1 VLSTLAR
8 AATRRPWTVI
18 GLWAAFLLLGFG
30 LGTGVFADLSD
41 DVPDVPGTE
50 SDLADDYLSGVDPT
64 GESVTAVVAGE
75 PVSDA
80 ALRAQVERAVAEV
93 RRIAG
98 VADVPDPYT
107 TPGLTSRDGQALVV
121 PVTFEGGLS
130 DEAEEAATDSAVET
144 IKRIDAP
151 DVHVSG
157 GELLGRQLGERA
169 QEDVKNAE
177 LISLPVVLA
186 LLLVVFGGLRAAALP
201 LVIAVSGIAGAFLGL
216 FAFSQVTDISVYA
229 IQVTTMLGL
238 GLAVDY
244 ALLTLVRFREER
256 RRTDDVVEAVH
267 RTVDAAGR
275 TVLFSGLTVAVS
287 LTGLL
292 VFPSVFLRSMGLA
305 VAAVVV
311 VDMLAAVT
319 LLPALLTKFGGR
331 IRPSKARSE
340 DEEGRVFARLARF
353 AQRRRIAVL
362 VTVVPA
368 LLLLAL
374 PVTGMKIA
382 IGDAQQLP
390 SSTEA
395 RQLYDTVDAH
405 FPKGTGV
412 SPVIVVLKPGTDA
425 ATADR
430 IRALV
435 PDSASRELPGGNT
448 VVQLQPPGSVDGKAA
463 TDLVERVREVRGDEP
478 VEVTGVAARLVD
490 FRAMLA
496 DRAPWAALTVLAGI
510 FVLLFAFTGSVLL
523 PLRTIATTL
532 LSLGAALGVVVWV
545 FQDGHGAGLL
555 GGEGLGALSLTAPP
569 LIVSIAFG
577 LAMDY
582 ELFILAR
589 MRESLSAAPRRT
601 PAGRPPRHPVRA
613 IARRRGA
620 LDGGAPARGGSSV
633 REEPRAR
640 FGDAAGGPRTPSGSG
655 GVHGGRRGAGEGLP
669 TGSTT
674 RQRTGDEHEAV
685 VTGLRRS
692 GRVVTCAALLLAV
705 VFGAFMTGGFSPILQ
720 IGLGLTLAVL
730 IDATVVRMLLVP
742 ATMAL
747 LGRWAWWAPQPL
759 RRVHD
764 RFGLREAAAAEPS
777 VTTKV

>member
-1 VLSTLAR
+1 MLSTLAR
-8 AATRRPWTVI
+8 AATRRPLTVI

-50 SDLADDYLSGVDPT
+50 SDLADDHLSGIDPT
-64 GESVTAVVAGE
+64 GDSVTAVVAGE
-75 PVSDA
+75 AVADA
-80 ALRAQVERAVAEV
+80 ALRAQVERTVAEV

-107 TPGLTSRDGQALVV
+107 TPGLTARDGQALVI
-121 PVTFEGGLS
+121 PVTFDGGLS
-130 DEAEEAATDSAVET
+130 DEAEEEATDRAVAT

-169 QEDVKNAE
+169 QQDVKKAE
-177 LISLPVVLA
+177 LVSLPVVLA

-201 LVIAVSGIAGAFLGL
+201 LVVAVSGIAGAFLGL
-216 FAFSQVTDISVYA
+216 FVFSQVTDISVYA

-244 ALLTLVRFREER
+244 ALLTVVRFREER
-256 RRTDDVVEAVH
+256 RHTEDVVEAVH
-267 RTVDAAGR
+267 RTVASAGR

-319 LLPALLTKFGGR
+319 LLPALLTRFGGR

-353 AQRRRIAVL
+353 AQRRRTAVL
-362 VTVVPA
+362 VTVVPV

-374 PVTGMKIA
+374 PVTGLRIA
-382 IGDAQQLP
+382 IGDARQLP
-390 SSTEA
+390 ATTEA

-405 FPKGTGV
+405 FPEGTGV
-412 SPVIVVLKPGTDA
+412 SPVVVVLGPGTSP

-435 PDSASRELPGGNT
+435 PHPESRDLPGGTT
-448 VVQLQPPGSVDGKAA
+448 VVELRPPGSVDGGAA
-463 TDLVERVREVRGDEP
+463 TGLVERVREIRGDEP
-478 VEVTGVAARLVD
+478 VQVTGVAARLVD

-496 DRAPWAALTVLAGI
+496 ERAPWAVLTVLAGI
-510 FVLLFAFTGSVLL
+510 LVLLFAFTGSVLL
-523 PLRTIATTL
+523 PLRTIMTTL

-555 GGEGLGALSLTAPP
+555 GGEGLGALSLTVPP
-569 LIVSIAFG
+569 LVVSIAFG

-582 ELFILAR
+582 EIFILAR
-589 MRESLSAAPRRT
+589 MRE
-601 PAGRPPRHPVRA
+601 
-613 IARRRGA
+613 ARRC
-620 LDGGAPARGGSSV
+620 
-633 REEPRAR
+633 
-640 FGDAAGGPRTPSGSG
+640 
-655 GVHGGRRGAGEGLP
+655 
-669 TGSTT
+669 
-674 RQRTGDEHEAV
+674 TGDEREAV

-730 IDATVVRMLLVP
+730 IDATVVRMLVVP

-747 LGRWAWWAPQPL
+747 LGSRAWWAPKPL
-759 RRVHD
+759 RRAHEL
-764 RFGLREAAAAEPS
+764 FGLREAAPEPPLRAESSPES
-777 VTTKV
+777 QEVDR

>member
-1 VLSTLAR
+1 MLSTLAR
-8 AATRRPWTVI
+8 AATRRPLTVI

-80 ALRAQVERAVAEV
+80 ALRAQVERTVAEV
-93 RRIAG
+93 RKIAG
-98 VADVPDPYT
+98 VAEVPDPYT
-107 TPGLTSRDGQALVV
+107 TPGLTARDGRALVV

-244 ALLTLVRFREER
+244 ALLMLVRFREER

-331 IRPSKARSE
+331 IRPSKVRSE
-340 DEEGRVFARLARF
+340 DEEGRLFARLARF

-435 PDSASRELPGGNT
+435 PNSASSELPGGNT
-448 VVQLQPPGSVDGKAA
+448 VVELQPPGSVDGEAA
-463 TDLVERVREVRGDEP
+463 TDLVERVRDVRGDEP
-478 VEVTGVAARLVD
+478 AEVTGVAARLVD

-510 FVLLFAFTGSVLL
+510 FVLLFAFTGSVLI

-532 LSLGAALGVVVWV
+532 FSLGAALGVVVWV

-589 MRESLSAAPRRT
+589 MRES
-601 PAGRPPRHPVRA
+601 
-613 IARRRGA
+613 
-620 LDGGAPARGGSSV
+620 
-633 REEPRAR
+633 
-640 FGDAAGGPRTPSGSG
+640 
-655 GVHGGRRGAGEGLP
+655 
-669 TGSTT
+669 

-747 LGRWAWWAPQPL
+747 LGRRAWWAPQPL
-759 RRVHD
+759 RGVHD
-764 RFGLREAAAAEPS
+764 RFGLREAATAEPS

>member
-1 VLSTLAR
+1 MLSALTR
-8 AATRRPWTVI
+8 AATRRPLTVI
-18 GLWAAFLLLGFG
+18 GLWAAFLMLGFG

-50 SDLADDYLSGVDPT
+50 SDRADDRLAAIDPS

-75 PVSDA
+75 AVADA
-80 ALRAQVERAVAEV
+80 ALRAQVERTVAEV
-93 RRIAG
+93 REIAG
-98 VADVPDPYT
+98 VAHVPDPYR
-107 TPGLTSRDGQALVV
+107 TPGLTARDGQALVI

-130 DEAEEAATDSAVET
+130 DEAEEEATDTVVKT
-144 IKRIDAP
+144 VKRIDAP

-169 QEDVKNAE
+169 QEDVRNAE

-201 LVIAVSGIAGAFLGL
+201 LVIAVSGIAGAFLAL

-244 ALLTLVRFREER
+244 ALLLLVRFREER
-256 RRTDDVVEAVH
+256 RHTEDLVEAVH

-305 VAAVVV
+305 AAAVVV

-319 LLPALLTKFGGR
+319 LLPALLTRFGGR
-331 IRPSKARSE
+331 IRPSKARPE

-353 AQRRRIAVL
+353 AQRRRVAVL
-362 VTVVPA
+362 VTVVPV
-368 LLLLAL
+368 LLVLAL
-374 PVTGMKIA
+374 PVTGLRIA
-382 IGDAQQLP
+382 IGDARQLP
-390 SSTEA
+390 ASTEA

-412 SPVIVVLKPGTDA
+412 SPVVVLLGPGTDR

-430 IRALV
+430 VRALV
-435 PDSASRELPGGNT
+435 PHAESRDLPGGST
-448 VVQLQPPGSVDGKAA
+448 VVELPPPGTVDGEAA
-463 TDLVERVREVRGDEP
+463 TGLVERVRDLRGDQP

-496 DRAPWAALTVLAGI
+496 DRAPWAALTVLAAVL
-510 FVLLFAFTGSVLL
+510 VLLFAFTGSVLI

-555 GGEGLGALSLTAPP
+555 GDEGLGALSLTAPP

-589 MRESLSAAPRRT
+589 MRE
-601 PAGRPPRHPVRA
+601 
-613 IARRRGA
+613 ARQ
-620 LDGGAPARGGSSV
+620 RGG
-633 REEPRAR
+633 
-640 FGDAAGGPRTPSGSG
+640 
-655 GVHGGRRGAGEGLP
+655 
-669 TGSTT
+669 
-674 RQRTGDEHEAV
+674 GDEGAV

-747 LGRWAWWAPQPL
+747 LGRRAWWAPKPL

-764 RFGLREAAAAEPS
+764 RFGLREAATPERTAA
-777 VTTKV
+777 TRA

>member
-1 VLSTLAR
+1 MLSTLAR
-8 AATRRPWTVI
+8 AATRRPLTVI

-64 GESVTAVVAGE
+64 GESVTAVVAGA

-80 ALRAQVERAVAEV
+80 ALRAQVGRAVTEV

-98 VADVPDPYT
+98 VAAVPDPYT
-107 TPGLTSRDGQALVV
+107 TPGLTARDGQALVV

-130 DEAEEAATDSAVET
+130 DEAEEEATDSAVET

-169 QEDVKNAE
+169 QQDVKNAE
-177 LISLPVVLA
+177 LISLPIVLA

-244 ALLTLVRFREER
+244 ALLMLVRFREER
-256 RRTDDVVEAVH
+256 RRTEDVIEAVH

-319 LLPALLTKFGGR
+319 LLPALLARFGGR
-331 IRPSKARSE
+331 IRPSKARSQ
-340 DEEGRVFARLARF
+340 DDEGRFFARLARF

-374 PVTGMKIA
+374 PVTGMRIA
-382 IGDAQQLP
+382 IGDARQLP
-390 SSTEA
+390 AGTEA

-412 SPVIVVLKPGTDA
+412 SPVIVVLKPGTDT

-435 PDSASRELPGGNT
+435 PNSESRALPGGNT
-448 VVQLQPPGSVDGKAA
+448 VVELQPPGSVDGKAA
-463 TDLVERVREVRGDEP
+463 TGLVERVRDVRDDEP
-478 VEVTGVAARLVD
+478 AEVTGVAARLVD

-496 DRAPWAALTVLAGI
+496 DRAHWAALTVLVGI
-510 FVLLFAFTGSVLL
+510 FVLLFAFTGSVLI

-589 MRESLSAAPRRT
+589 MRE
-601 PAGRPPRHPVRA
+601 
-613 IARRRGA
+613 
-620 LDGGAPARGGSSV
+620 
-633 REEPRAR
+633 
-640 FGDAAGGPRTPSGSG
+640 
-655 GVHGGRRGAGEGLP
+655 
-669 TGSTT
+669 T
-674 RQRTGDEHEAV
+674 RQRTGDDQEAV

-747 LGRWAWWAPQPL
+747 LGRSAWWAPRPL

-764 RFGLREAAAAEPS
+764 RFGLREGAAAEPS

>member
-1 VLSTLAR
+1 MLSTLAR
-8 AATRRPWTVI
+8 AATRRPLTVI

-50 SDLADDYLSGVDPT
+50 SDMADDYLSGVDPT

-80 ALRAQVERAVAEV
+80 ALRAQVERTVAEV
-93 RRIAG
+93 RKIAG

-107 TPGLTSRDGQALVV
+107 TPGLTARDGLALVV

-130 DEAEEAATDSAVET
+130 DEAEEEATDSAVET

-238 GLAVDY
+238 GLAIDY
-244 ALLTLVRFREER
+244 ALLMLVRFREER
-256 RRTDDVVEAVH
+256 RHTESTEDLVEAVH

-331 IRPSKARSE
+331 IRPSKARSQ

-374 PVTGMKIA
+374 PVTGMRIA
-382 IGDAQQLP
+382 IGDARQLP
-390 SSTEA
+390 SGTEA

-412 SPVIVVLKPGTDA
+412 SPVIVVLKPGTDS

-435 PDSASRELPGGNT
+435 PNSESRELPGGNT
-448 VVQLQPPGSVDGKAA
+448 VVGLQPPGSVDGKAA
-463 TDLVERVREVRGDEP
+463 TGLVERVRDVRGDEP

-490 FRAMLA
+490 FRSMLA

-510 FVLLFAFTGSVLL
+510 FVLLFAFTGSVLI

-589 MRESLSAAPRRT
+589 MRES
-601 PAGRPPRHPVRA
+601 
-613 IARRRGA
+613 
-620 LDGGAPARGGSSV
+620 
-633 REEPRAR
+633 
-640 FGDAAGGPRTPSGSG
+640 
-655 GVHGGRRGAGEGLP
+655 
-669 TGSTT
+669 
-674 RQRTGDEHEAV
+674 RQRTGDDHEAV

-747 LGRWAWWAPQPL
+747 LGRRAWWAPGPL

-764 RFGLREAAAAEPS
+764 RFGLREAAAAERS

>member
-1 VLSTLAR
+1 MLSTLAR
-8 AATRRPWTVI
+8 TATRRPLTVI

-50 SDLADDYLSGVDPT
+50 SDLADDHLSGIDPT

-75 PVSDA
+75 AVSDA

-107 TPGLTSRDGQALVV
+107 TPGLTARDGQALVI

-130 DEAEEAATDSAVET
+130 DEAEEEATDSAVET

-169 QEDVKNAE
+169 QQDVKKAE

-201 LVIAVSGIAGAFLGL
+201 LVVAVSGIAGAFLGL
-216 FAFSQVTDISVYA
+216 FVFSQVTDISVYA

-256 RRTDDVVEAVH
+256 RHTDDVVEAVH
-267 RTVDAAGR
+267 RTVASAGR

-292 VFPSVFLRSMGLA
+292 VFPSVFLRSIGLA

-319 LLPALLTKFGGR
+319 LLPALLTRFGGR

-340 DEEGRVFARLARF
+340 GEEGRVFARLARF
-353 AQRRRIAVL
+353 AQRRRTAVL
-362 VTVVPA
+362 VTVVPV
-368 LLLLAL
+368 LLLLAF
-374 PVTGMKIA
+374 PVTGLRIA
-382 IGDAQQLP
+382 IGDARQLP
-390 SSTEA
+390 ATTEA

-405 FPKGTGV
+405 FPEGTGV
-412 SPVIVVLKPGTDA
+412 SPVVVVLGPGTTP

-435 PDSASRELPGGNT
+435 PHAESRDLPDGTT
-448 VVQLQPPGSVDGKAA
+448 VVELRPPGSVDGGAA
-463 TDLVERVREVRGDEP
+463 TGLVERVRETRGDEP
-478 VEVTGVAARLVD
+478 VQVTGVAARLVD
-490 FRAMLA
+490 FRTMLA
-496 DRAPWAALTVLAGI
+496 ERAPWAALTVLAGI

-523 PLRTIATTL
+523 PLRTIMTTL
-532 LSLGAALGVVVWV
+532 LSLGAALGVVVRV

-555 GGEGLGALSLTAPP
+555 GGEGLGALSLTVPP
-569 LIVSIAFG
+569 LVVSIAFG

-582 ELFILAR
+582 EIFILAR
-589 MRESLSAAPRRT
+589 MRE
-601 PAGRPPRHPVRA
+601 
-613 IARRRGA
+613 AR
-620 LDGGAPARGGSSV
+620 
-633 REEPRAR
+633 
-640 FGDAAGGPRTPSGSG
+640 
-655 GVHGGRRGAGEGLP
+655 
-669 TGSTT
+669 
-674 RQRTGDEHEAV
+674 QCTGDEREAV

-747 LGRWAWWAPQPL
+747 LGRRTWWAPKPL
-759 RRVHD
+759 RRAHE
-764 RFGLREAAAAEPS
+764 RFGLREAAPEPPLRVES
-777 VTTKV
+777 SPESQEVDR

>member
-1 VLSTLAR
+1 MLTTLAR
-8 AATRRPWTVI
+8 VATRRPLTVI

-30 LGTGVFADLSD
+30 LGTGVFSDLSD

-50 SDLADDYLSGVDPT
+50 SDTADDHLSSIDPT

-75 PVSDA
+75 AVSDA
-80 ALRAQVERAVAEV
+80 ALRAQVERTVAEV
-93 RRIAG
+93 RKIAG
-98 VADVPDPYT
+98 VAAVPDPYT
-107 TPGLTSRDGQALVV
+107 TPGLTARDGQALVI

-130 DEAEEAATDSAVET
+130 DEAEEKATDTAVET

-169 QEDVKNAE
+169 QEDVRKAE
-177 LISLPVVLA
+177 LVSLPVVLA

-216 FAFSQVTDISVYA
+216 FVFSQVTDISVYA

-256 RRTDDVVEAVH
+256 RHTDDVVEAVH
-267 RTVDAAGR
+267 RTVAAAGR

-292 VFPSVFLRSMGLA
+292 VFPSVFLRSIGLA

-319 LLPALLTKFGGR
+319 LLPALLTRFGGR

-340 DEEGRVFARLARF
+340 DEEGRLFARLARF
-353 AQRRRIAVL
+353 AQRRRTAVL

-374 PVTGMKIA
+374 PVTGLRIA
-382 IGDAQQLP
+382 VGDARQLP
-390 SSTEA
+390 ADTEA
-395 RQLYDTVDAH
+395 RQLYDTVDTH
-405 FPKGTGV
+405 SPKGTGV
-412 SPVIVVLKPGTDA
+412 SPVVVVLGPGTSP

-430 IRALV
+430 VRALV
-435 PDSASRELPGGNT
+435 PHAESRDLPGGTT
-448 VVQLQPPGSVDGKAA
+448 VVELRPPGSVDGGAA
-463 TDLVERVREVRGDEP
+463 TGLVKRVREIRGDEP
-478 VEVTGVAARLVD
+478 VQVTGVAARLVD

-496 DRAPWAALTVLAGI
+496 ERAPWAALTVLAGI

-523 PLRTIATTL
+523 PLRTVATTL

-582 ELFILAR
+582 EIFILAR
-589 MRESLSAAPRRT
+589 MRESLSADPRRT
-601 PAGRPPRHPVRA
+601 SAGRASRRPVRA
-613 IARRRGA
+613 LAGRRGT
-620 LDGGAPARGGSSV
+620 LDVGPAARADSNAGEEPRGRSDDASSV
-633 REEPRAR
+633 R
-640 FGDAAGGPRTPSGSG
+640 AGGREI
-655 GVHGGRRGAGEGLP
+655 GRDLATSSTARRHTGAE
-669 TGSTT
+669 
-674 RQRTGDEHEAV
+674 QEAV
-685 VTGLRRS
+685 VAGLRRS

-747 LGRWAWWAPQPL
+747 LGRRAWWAPRPL
-759 RRVHD
+759 LRAHE
-764 RFGLREAAAAEPS
+764 RFGLREAAPEPPLRAES
-777 VTTKV
+777 SRESQEADR